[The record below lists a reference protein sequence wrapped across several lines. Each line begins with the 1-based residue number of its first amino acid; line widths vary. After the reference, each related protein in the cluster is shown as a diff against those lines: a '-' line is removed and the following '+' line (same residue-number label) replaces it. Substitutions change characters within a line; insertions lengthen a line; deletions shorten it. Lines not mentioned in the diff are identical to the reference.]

1 VTTITSAPAAI
12 PSTATAIPSAVGDAR
27 CAGTWQAI
35 HVYYGAS
42 RRVMLTDCIGPL
54 IDGLRA
60 DGLLDSYFFINYWL
74 EGPHLRLRLK
84 PTRAADTDA
93 VLRRAEDAIDVF
105 LRARPALF
113 DPRRSFFSELY
124 DTLFDLEF
132 TAEQRQ
138 RYTGPDG
145 RMRIRESNSH
155 SREPYEPE
163 YGKYGG
169 PRGIE
174 LAEWHF
180 EYSSDHVIS
189 IMRTMNAH
197 LRGALLGI
205 AAQLMMVT
213 ITQFLPDPVAAASF
227 LDGYHE
233 FWRRAFDVTSFI
245 KEDAHERAYETGGPG
260 LRRRFAVVRAALAT
274 GSGRQLPEFLG
285 GWAAHCAQLHSRA
298 AALAES
304 GQLVLRSWDDTR
316 DETVTDPAMAARRLL
331 SPYLHMT
338 NNRLGATVSD
348 EAYLA
353 YALARALREGDS

>member
-1 VTTITSAPAAI
+1 VTTMTAASAAI
-12 PSTATAIPSAVGDAR
+12 PSTATAVPRAVGDESR
-27 CAGTWQAI
+27 PGTWQAI

-54 IDGLRA
+54 VDGLRA
-60 DGLLDSYFFINYWL
+60 DGLVDSYFFINYWL

-84 PTRAADTDA
+84 PARAADTEA
-93 VLRRAEDAIDVF
+93 VLLRAEHAIDAF
-105 LRARPALF
+105 LRARPALY

-138 RYTGPDG
+138 HYTGPDG
-145 RMRIRESNSH
+145 RMRIRESNSR

-163 YGKYGG
+163 YSKYGG
-169 PRGIE
+169 PHGID

-180 EYSSDHVIS
+180 EYSSDQVIS

-213 ITQFLPDPVAAASF
+213 ITQFLPDPAAAADF
-227 LDGYHE
+227 LDGYHA
-233 FWRRAFDVTSFI
+233 FWSRAFDVTNFI
-245 KEDAHERAYETGGPG
+245 KADAYERAYETGGPG
-260 LRRRFAVVRAALAT
+260 LRRRLDVVRAALGC
-274 GSGRQLPEFLG
+274 GSAGQLPEFLG
-285 GWAAHCAQLHSRA
+285 GWAAHCAQLHSRV

-304 GQLVLRSWDDTR
+304 GQLVLRSRDGTR
-316 DETVTDPAMAARRLL
+316 DETVTDVPLAARRLL

>member
-1 VTTITSAPAAI
+1 V
-12 PSTATAIPSAVGDAR
+12 TATTAAPSNTAPPNPASPDNAERPGS
-27 CAGTWQAI
+27 WQAI
-35 HVYYGAS
+35 HVYYGTGC
-42 RRVMLTDCIGPL
+42 RIMLADCIAPL
-54 IDGLRA
+54 VEGLQA
-60 DGLLDSYFFINYWL
+60 DGLLASYFFINYWV

-84 PTRAADTDA
+84 PARAADTET
-93 VLRRAEDAIDVF
+93 VLRRAEDAVDAF
-105 LRARPALF
+105 LRTRPSLY
-113 DPRRSFFSELY
+113 DPARSFFSGLY

-132 TAEQRQ
+132 TPDERAP
-138 RYTGPDG
+138 YLGPDG
-145 RMRIRESNSH
+145 RMRIRDNNSR

-180 EYSSDHVIS
+180 EYSSDVILTILRS
-189 IMRTMNAH
+189 TNVH
-197 LRGALLGI
+197 LRSALLGL
-205 AAQLMMVT
+205 ASQLMMVT
-213 ITQFLPDPVAAASF
+213 VTEFIPDPAAAASF

-233 FWRRAFDVTSFI
+233 FWRRAFDVTDFI
-245 KEDAHERAYETGGPG
+245 KDGAYERAYETTGPG
-260 LRRRFAVVRAALAT
+260 LRQRFAAVRSALTT
-274 GSGRQLPEFLG
+274 GSAQELPEFLR
-285 GWAAHCAQLHSRA
+285 GWAAHCAQLRSRA

-338 NNRLGATVSD
+338 NNRLGATLSD

-353 YALARALREGDS
+353 YALARALREGQS